1 MTNLLLMMTNRGLVV
16 VVCTVHTSFENRCLL
31 LFVSL
36 CALETPCVS
45 CAFLCCER
53 TVKEHEHTMDGVTV
67 KFVAEQGGQAT
78 GDIRRVKM
86 DWPVSYEMLALVAAR
101 LFGAPAVKFRYV
113 DDEGDRIVVS
123 SQYELDCALFL
134 RGGAGAP
141 LRLHTELFQANT
153 DIADTAIDYTGATI
167 LSADQL
173 LSPCSNVSD
182 DESEDESSDESESD
196 DDDDDDEC
204 NPAVALF
211 KELVRGSQDAQ
222 TTVHNMQS
230 MGRFLRVLGEALV
243 VGSRDVHHI
252 LSSRV
257 GPQENVPSAVLPP
270 PPPPTAVVCSRVRGP
285 GCVARDGHG
294 GVPSS

>member
-1 MTNLLLMMTNRGLVV
+1 
-16 VVCTVHTSFENRCLL
+16 
-31 LFVSL
+31 
-36 CALETPCVS
+36 
-45 CAFLCCER
+45 
-53 TVKEHEHTMDGVTV
+53 MDGVTV

-196 DDDDDDEC
+196 DDDDDEC

-222 TTVHNMQS
+222 TTVHDMQS

-257 GPQENVPSAVLPP
+257 GPQENVPNAVLPP
-270 PPPPTAVVCSRVRGP
+270 PPPPPQSSAAECE
-285 GCVARDGHG
+285 
-294 GVPSS
+294 VPAALHATDMEEYLLRELFGIGFTDHETNLRLLRRNNNDMDSTLKALLSQREDLLS